1 MLVFPFLGCK
11 LLDLKMGVA
20 GIFQTLTCRSLDS
33 SIRGKHQML
42 SSDDIKFIYLSML
55 VNPVLLCVPGGA
67 GKGSVLTKFLE
78 ETSGSLNAGVTMPV
92 RISSRKIMSPVF

>member
-1 MLVFPFLGCK
+1 M
-11 LLDLKMGVA
+11 
-20 GIFQTLTCRSLDS
+20 
-33 SIRGKHQML
+33 
-42 SSDDIKFIYLSML
+42 
-55 VNPVLLCVPGGA
+55 NPLLLCVPGGA